1 MLVDAVCGWPWGP
14 SGAIV
19 GSHILEGHA
28 CELGAADA
36 DRSIVGC
43 VSRGWRLSVV
53 GGGVIP
59 KPEKR
64 NTVVRL
70 DVAS

>member
-1 MLVDAVCGWPWGP
+1 MDGHGGLSRRNIGRGV
-14 SGAIV
+14 
-19 GSHILEGHA
+19 HILEGHA
-28 CELGAADA
+28 CELGATDA

-43 VSRGWRLSVV
+43 VSRGWRWSVL
-53 GGGVIP
+53 GRGVIP

-70 DVAS
+70 DIAS